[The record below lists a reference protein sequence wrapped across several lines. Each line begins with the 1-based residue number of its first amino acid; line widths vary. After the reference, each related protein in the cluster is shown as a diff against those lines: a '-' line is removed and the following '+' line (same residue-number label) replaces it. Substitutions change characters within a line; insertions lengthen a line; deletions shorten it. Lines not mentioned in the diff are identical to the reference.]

1 MFTKH
6 VSELTY
12 SDIDDLIN
20 VRQEREGY
28 HLDYKGKIG
37 EPDKFKKEFS
47 KDISS
52 FGNTGG
58 GYLVIGV
65 DKESKI
71 VGIDPIIM
79 NKPVDEW
86 FNQVLST
93 NIDPPVFYYNPKVIP
108 IPDSDKIIVVI
119 HVPESSKKPHMVSET
134 HQYNIRINDS
144 SKPSTH
150 NQVRDM
156 FDYSR
161 YKTEE
166 YRNFLIKR
174 NLYDEDDPNFGQNRL
189 TKQLHSIIPEKLNI
203 SKPLVIFSLI
213 PKYPNEERIK
223 IPFHQ
228 FRDWLEKNNQGYEP
242 SKNLSLFNPYRE
254 YELKLDGVV
263 FKGMDRDNV
272 ISYFEISNNGY
283 IEVGFSLSMTNI
295 LKDENENSFPILF
308 WTHIIGFEWLLL
320 EFSRRFYDF
329 LKFYDDVEIQ
339 MSLVDVLNYR
349 LLGWD
354 SKKYDWRLT
363 RFDDTVNKHHNSFK
377 VNTPFNPKIITE
389 EQVRGIIK
397 DHSMRL
403 GRGFGLEH
411 DYCIDNQGNINVEQ
425 LRHLFY

>member
-12 SDIDDLIN
+12 SDIDDLVN

-58 GYLVIGV
+58 GYLIIGV

-71 VGIDPIIM
+71 VGIEPTILT
-79 NKPVDEW
+79 KPVDEW

-93 NIDPPVFYYNPKVIP
+93 NIDPPVFYYNPKVIS
-108 IPDSDKIIVVI
+108 IPESDKVIVVI

-161 YKTEE
+161 YKSEE
-166 YRNFLIKR
+166 YRNYLIKR
-174 NLYDEDDPNFGQNRL
+174 NLFDEDDPDFGQNLL
-189 TKQLHSIIPEKLNI
+189 TKQIFSELPERLKIL
-203 SKPLVIFSLI
+203 KPIVIFSLI

-223 IPFHQ
+223 IPIHQ
-228 FRDWLEKNNQGYEP
+228 LREWLGKNNRGFELHRG
-242 SKNLSLFNPYRE
+242 LSLFTTHGKTD
-254 YELKLDGVV
+254 LKLDGIV
-263 FKGMDRDNV
+263 FKRMLGEDLC
-272 ISYFEISNNGY
+272 SYFEISNNGY
-283 IEVGFSLSMTNI
+283 IEFGCSYDISQI
-295 LKDENENSFPILF
+295 KKDEYGKEIPYLF
-308 WTHIIGFEWLLL
+308 WTYIIGIEWWLL

-329 LKFYDDVEIQ
+329 INYYDDIVIQ
-339 MSLVDVLNYR
+339 MSIVNVLNFQ
-349 LLGWD
+349 LLGWN
-354 SKKYDWRLT
+354 T
-363 RFDDTVNKHHNSFK
+363 RFYNRLSRFDTFNTYHNCIK
-377 VNTPFNPKIITE
+377 INYPYNPKNLTN
-389 EQVRGIIK
+389 EQIK
-397 DHSMRL
+397 EILKDNSLRL
-403 GRGFGLEH
+403 GRGFG
-411 DYCIDNQGNINVEQ
+411 IGNDCCLDENGDLNFSQ
-425 LRHLFY
+425 LNDLF

>member
-12 SDIDDLIN
+12 SDIDDLVN

-58 GYLVIGV
+58 GFLIIGV
-65 DKESKI
+65 DKLSKI

-93 NIDPPVFYYNPKVIP
+93 NIDPPIFYYNPKVIP
-108 IPDSDKIIVVI
+108 IPDGDKVIVVI

-161 YKTEE
+161 YKSEE

-174 NLYDEDDPNFGQNRL
+174 NLNDEDDPNFGKNRL
-189 TKQLHSIIPEKLNI
+189 SNRVYSDFPQRMNI
-203 SKPLVIFSLI
+203 GRPLVIFSLI

-228 FRDWLEKNNQGYEP
+228 FTDWLEKNCNGYEP
-242 SKNLSLFNPYRE
+242 HPRLSLFYPNGDHD
-254 YELKLDGVV
+254 LKLDGVV
-263 FKGMDRDNV
+263 FKKEDGDKL
-272 ISYFEISNNGY
+272 ISYFDFSNNGY
-283 IEVGFSLSMTNI
+283 IEVGCSQYFSSTFFVGDKLESPMLS
-295 LKDENENSFPILF
+295 
-308 WTHIIGFEWLLL
+308 WTQIIGFEWLLL
-320 EFSRRFYDF
+320 EFSRKFYDF
-329 LKFYDDVEIQ
+329 INYYEDIEIQ
-339 MSLVDVLNYR
+339 ISFVNVLNYT
-349 LLGWD
+349 LLGWNR
-354 SKKYDWRLT
+354 KRYDDT
-363 RFDDTVNKHHNSFK
+363 RFRYERIVNNHHDSFK
-377 VNTPFNPKIITE
+377 INTSFNPKTLTE
-389 EQVRGIIK
+389 ERIKEIIK

-403 GRGFGLEH
+403 GRGFGLDS
-411 DYCIDNQGNINVEQ
+411 DYCLDVDGNINVEQ
-425 LRHLFY
+425 LYRIFS